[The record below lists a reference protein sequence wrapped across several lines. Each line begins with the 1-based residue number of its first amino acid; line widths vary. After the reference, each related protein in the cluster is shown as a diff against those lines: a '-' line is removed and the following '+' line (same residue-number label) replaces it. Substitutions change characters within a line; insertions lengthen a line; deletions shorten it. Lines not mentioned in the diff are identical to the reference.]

1 MMPTTATGGPRWTG
15 KKMGRIGYSISLAA
29 SRRKLTPESTT
40 TLRVSHPRDG
50 DSLLMGGN
58 NGASGL
64 APRATIASNRD
75 SNGRGGTQA
84 TYLLYAA
91 THSDVMACTAVARG
105 KWSRQTSGCKRF
117 SRTSFFLA

>member
-1 MMPTTATGGPRWTG
+1 
-15 KKMGRIGYSISLAA
+15 
-29 SRRKLTPESTT
+29 
-40 TLRVSHPRDG
+40 
-50 DSLLMGGN
+50 MGGN

-91 THSDVMACTAVARG
+91 THSDVMACTAVARESWVEADERVQTVLQNVFLSSLMPGLRPKVGLVSGTG
-105 KWSRQTSGCKRF
+105 KAQGCQMVQFHCYSGVSAIPYAAISWRF
-117 SRTSFFLA
+117 MGSVTL